1 MPLFIGGG
9 VVALIL
15 VGLLIFLGV
24 RALGGDD
31 ETTTPQP
38 SNPTQPSGEPSGQP
52 SGEPSG
58 QPSGEPSGAPSNPG
72 GGLGNATGQAKTA
85 TEKMQAAGF
94 QCSDLFNGAEGAHR
108 GCFKF
113 EEVTQAETIFQ
124 FQPDGTI
131 IGVLIRSR
139 NSENVNNAA
148 VTFDAALQAIGN
160 DTFGGSEVAKIQQ
173 AVKTGQKN
181 SKVGSTWGE
190 FNLLNSGDSVQISG
204 GKSGSDSYDLPRKQF
219 QTTEAQLNAT
229 LAAKQYK
236 CTSSCRKTLGKYGSQ
251 SVFAIGG
258 DGGIRS
264 IEFRASGDPNEVKAA
279 MPVVVA
285 DGMAALKGADVAAI
299 KAFIDSHKDGKPYAA
314 YVAGW
319 RVQATSRG
327 SEDYSSQSIEIRYE
341 SYYV

>member
-1 MPLFIGGG
+1 MFVGGG

-24 RALGGDD
+24 RAMGDD
-31 ETTTPQP
+31 EKTPTTQP
-38 SNPTQPSGEPSGQP
+38 NPTQPTGGATGQPTGEPTGQP
-52 SGEPSG
+52 SGEPTNS
-58 QPSGEPSGAPSNPG
+58 G

-113 EEVTQAETIFQ
+113 EDVTQAEAIFQ
-124 FQPDGTI
+124 FQPDGTV
-131 IGVLIRSR
+131 IGVLVRSR

-181 SKVGSTWGE
+181 TKVGSTWGE
-190 FNLLNSGDSVQISG
+190 FNLLNSGETVQISG
-204 GKSGSDSYDLPRKQF
+204 GKSGSDSYDLPRKEL
-219 QTTEAQLNAT
+219 QTTESQLNAT
-229 LAAKQYK
+229 LTAKQYK

-264 IEFRASGDPNEVKAA
+264 IEFRASGDPSEVKAA
-279 MPVVVA
+279 MPVVLA
-285 DGMAALKGADVAAI
+285 DGLAAIKGPDVAALK
-299 KAFIDSHKDGKPYAA
+299 AFIEAHKDGKPYAA

-319 RVQATSRG
+319 RVQATG
-327 SEDYSSQSIEIRYE
+327 TADEDYSSQTIEIKYE